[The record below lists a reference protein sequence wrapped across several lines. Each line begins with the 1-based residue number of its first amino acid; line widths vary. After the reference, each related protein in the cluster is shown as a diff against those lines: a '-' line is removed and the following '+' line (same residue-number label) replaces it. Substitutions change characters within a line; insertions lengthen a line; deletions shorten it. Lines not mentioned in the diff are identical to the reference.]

1 MKLARSTRLEILRRL
16 LAAVADHVI
25 VEHLALVE
33 RRQAGPLY
41 CGDVNEYV
49 SAAVLRRNESKPFRR
64 VNPFNVPLTIMG
76 LPWLPRIECRT
87 TNVPIVIGSN
97 RAQWKTT

>member
-33 RRQAGPLY
+33 RRQAGPLH

-49 SAAVLRRNESKPFRR
+49 SAAVLRRNESIAFRR
-64 VNPFNVPLTIMG
+64 FEPLHG
-76 LPWLPRIECRT
+76 ASSHHGPPLSARI
-87 TNVPIVIGSN
+87 
-97 RAQWKTT
+97 